1 MLTSFD
7 ESEYTPLADYI
18 DSEIDS
24 LQKFR
29 DESAEPFE
37 SNAFAKQHF
46 SGILLQRIDD
56 SILELKKK
64 KAELESLRKKYAT
77 DANIRSD
84 FELCDII
91 LKDGTY
97 KNAQD
102 EKDEDDILAKVCLK
116 GDKKNVAF
124 GMAWENFDNMNFS
137 KAKEYVSKYGKD
149 FSEPYN
155 SDWVLPTIEQWQ
167 QIYDNSH
174 ENNDFE
180 LSGKYWSSSEDKE
193 QGGVWYFNFDTGEK
207 ECTLPSNKYGIAIIR
222 KLAL

>member
-1 MLTSFD
+1 M
-7 ESEYTPLADYI
+7 
-18 DSEIDS
+18 
-24 LQKFR
+24 
-29 DESAEPFE
+29 
-37 SNAFAKQHF
+37 
-46 SGILLQRIDD
+46 
-56 SILELKKK
+56 
-64 KAELESLRKKYAT
+64 
-77 DANIRSD
+77 
-84 FELCDII
+84 
-91 LKDGTY
+91 
-97 KNAQD
+97 
-102 EKDEDDILAKVCLK
+102 AKVCLK

-137 KAKEYVSKYGKD
+137 EAKEYVSKYGKD

-155 SDWVLPTIEQWQ
+155 SAWMLPTIEQWQ